1 MVEPAWRTRLPL
13 PRIAAAVV
21 LAPLAILCLYAGA
34 HVFAAMVGLGAIILA
49 FEWARLCVSEQ
60 RFLFGL
66 AMAASFIVAITAAL
80 ACEGGAGV
88 AVIAVGALSLFLASG
103 RNPWVAA
110 GVVYLGL
117 PGVALVWLHTAF
129 AAGPAIILWLF
140 VVIWT
145 TDIGAY
151 TVGRLAGGPKL
162 ATRISPNKTWSGFFG
177 GLGLATACGA
187 ILLAELG
194 LVAAPGAI
202 FASGG
207 VSLVGQAGDLLES
220 WIKRRFG
227 VKDTGK
233 LIPGHGGLLDRVDS
247 LITASVITALFVV
260 VGRGG

>member
-1 MVEPAWRTRLPL
+1 MVEPGWRARLPL
-13 PRIAAAVV
+13 PRIVAAVV
-21 LAPLAILCLYAGA
+21 LAPLAIVCLYAGA
-34 HVFAAMVGLGAIILA
+34 AVFAAMVGLGAVILA
-49 FEWARLCVSEQ
+49 FEWARLCVSD
-60 RFLFGL
+60 RPFAIAL

-80 ACEGGAGV
+80 VCEGAAAV
-88 AVIAVGALSLFLASG
+88 AVIVVAALSLLLASG

-110 GVVYLGL
+110 GVAYLGL
-117 PGVALVWLHTAF
+117 PGVALVWLHTTL

-151 TVGRLAGGPKL
+151 TIGRLAGGPKL
-162 ATRISPNKTWSGFFG
+162 APRISPNKTWSGFFG

-187 ILLAELG
+187 LLLFALD
-194 LVAAPGAI
+194 LMAAPGAV

-207 VSLVGQAGDLLES
+207 LSLVGQAGDLLES

-247 LITASVITALFVV
+247 LITASVITALVVV